1 MVKPVIKNSL
11 IIFLILVFCIPF
23 TFIVNILLN
32 PFWLWL
38 ENTFGIEASG
48 HSGPA
53 DWTFEVL
60 YFFLIT
66 FFILVYWFIFK
77 NRLKKQR

>member
-1 MVKPVIKNSL
+1 MLKPIFKISL
-11 IIFLILVFCIPF
+11 AIFLILVLCIPV

-32 PFWLWL
+32 PFWLWV

-53 DWTFEVL
+53 DWTFEVI
-60 YFFLIT
+60 YFFFIII
-66 FFILVYWFIFK
+66 FILGYWFLYKNKFK
-77 NRLKKQR
+77 MQI